1 MTRPAEDRPPLDS
14 EPRSRHYG
22 RAATLLL
29 LAVAAIFL
37 AISQVE
43 HPNFWLLLARASSEA
58 ALVGGLADWFAVT
71 ALFRRPL
78 GLPIP
83 HTAVVIRNKD
93 RIGQGLGAFVEQHIL
108 DPVLIIGR
116 LREAQLARRVGLWLS
131 RRRHAAQAADQIAA
145 VIPFLMNG
153 LSDRQVQDFLRR
165 VFSGPMR
172 NMDVAP
178 LLGTVLRQLRE
189 GGRHQD
195 LFDRG
200 LAAARDYLL
209 ANELTVYRMVED
221 RSSWWVP
228 SRIDRRVAQAILHGI
243 ADLLADM
250 GEHDHDARRKFDA
263 AVDRFIEELRTSP
276 ELAAR
281 IAAVRDQVLGSAEMQ
296 AYLASL
302 WSDVKAAVAKDQANP
317 DSGFR
322 RALADILR
330 SFGVTLA
337 RDPKARAWLDQWFET
352 LARSALSPFRV
363 QIGRFIAD
371 VVRGWE
377 AQTIADRIE
386 SAVGRDLQYIRIN
399 GTIVGAIV
407 GCALFLINRFVL

>member
-1 MTRPAEDRPPLDS
+1 M
-14 EPRSRHYG
+14 
-22 RAATLLL
+22 AATF
-29 LAVAAIFL
+29 V

-43 HPNFWLLLARASSEA
+43 NPGFWLLLARAGSEA

-116 LREAQLARRVGLWLS
+116 LREAQLARRIGLWLS
-131 RRRHAAQAADQIAA
+131 RRRNAAYAADQIAA
-145 VIPFLMNG
+145 VLPFLMNG
-153 LSDRQVQDFLRR
+153 LSDHQVQDFLRQ

-172 NMDVAP
+172 KMDLAP
-178 LLGTVLRQLRE
+178 LLGTVLRLLRE

-209 ANELTVYRMVED
+209 ANEVAVYQMVED

-250 GEHDHDARRKFDA
+250 GDRDHDARRKFDS
-263 AVDRFIEELRTSP
+263 AVDHFIGELRTSP
-276 ELAAR
+276 DLAAR
-281 IAAVRDQVLGSAEMQ
+281 IAAVRDQILGSAEMQ
-296 AYLASL
+296 AYLGSL
-302 WSDVKAAVAKDQANP
+302 WNDMKVAVAKDQASP

-322 RALADILR
+322 RALTDVLR
-330 SFGVTLA
+330 SFGATLA
-337 RDPKARAWLDQWFET
+337 RDPVARAWLDQWFET
-352 LARSALSPFRV
+352 LTRSVVSPFRV

-399 GTIVGAIV
+399 GTIVGAVV
-407 GCALFLINRFVL
+407 GCALFLISRFVL